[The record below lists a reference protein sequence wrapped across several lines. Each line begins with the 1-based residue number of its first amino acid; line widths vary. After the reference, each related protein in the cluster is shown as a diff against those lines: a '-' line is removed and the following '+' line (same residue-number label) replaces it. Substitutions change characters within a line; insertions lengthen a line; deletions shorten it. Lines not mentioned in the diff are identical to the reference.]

1 MAPAGESA
9 ATSCWRDMEMRA
21 WAVIR
26 RYGAANFLI
35 ESFTA
40 FEVAVPGQN
49 DKIRLSG
56 QEMLHWYTEVTLNVY
71 LTHKA

>member
-1 MAPAGESA
+1 
-9 ATSCWRDMEMRA
+9 MRA

-26 RYGAANFLI
+26 RYGTANFLI

-49 DKIRLSG
+49 DKLRLYS
-56 QEMLHWYTEVTLNVY
+56 QEMLQRFTEVTLNVY